1 MAEDR
6 PQDERSLDLRD
17 HEAALAYLRTCRG
30 DTDSGLQM
38 RGLLADEGAPAS
50 LPEWEDDEVLDALA
64 YRLERAD
71 LTLLRQH
78 REYRSDELVLI
89 PEQEDDEPVLAAAP
103 ELTWIEIQLVDE
115 QGEPVS
121 GEPYELTLPDGS
133 IQKGK
138 LNYRGRAR
146 VADIGRPGVCL
157 LKFSNLDADAW
168 ERI

>member
-1 MAEDR
+1 MLTG
-6 PQDERSLDLRD
+6 SLKSFQRYRRVLIG
-17 HEAALAYLRTCRG
+17 AALV
-30 DTDSGLQM
+30 
-38 RGLLADEGAPAS
+38 APA
-50 LPEWEDDEVLDALA
+50 
-64 YRLERAD
+64 
-71 LTLLRQH
+71 
-78 REYRSDELVLI
+78 
-89 PEQEDDEPVLAAAP
+89 

-146 VADIGRPGVCL
+146 VDDIGRPGVCL